1 MAIEIEESEYET
13 LQKAYG
19 LLSDLSTKPESK
31 RHFERALKTVVPTV
45 ETDDDREALA
55 QELAKPHL
63 EKVEALTGRIEEMFK
78 RDEERRAADAKRAEE
93 ADLTGKFSSLMA
105 RENLTEEGLERVKQL
120 MLDRSIPDPEVA
132 FTYLKAQEPPQ
143 TVRSWQSTRFDNDF
157 GQKTTDLKKLFA
169 DEDRWLDEEIG
180 NVMDEFAQARRAA

>member
-1 MAIEIEESEYET
+1 MAVEIEESELEQ

-19 LLSDLSTKPESK
+19 LLSELSTKPDAK

-63 EKVEALTGRIEEMFK
+63 DKIEALTGKIEEMFK
-78 RDEERRAADAKRAEE
+78 RDEDRRAEDAKRAEE
-93 ADLTGKFSSLMA
+93 ADLMGRFGRLA
-105 RENLTEEGLERVKQL
+105 AQEGLTEEGLERVKKL
-120 MLDRSIPDPEVA
+120 MLERSIPDPEAA
-132 FTYLKAQEPPQ
+132 FALLKRNEPEPV
-143 TVRSWQSTRFDNDF
+143 VRTWQSTRFDNDF

-180 NVMDEFAQARRAA
+180 NIMDEFAQARRAA